1 MSTTSVPMPSALD
14 AQINNIRNN
23 IPPQFRQACC
33 PDSMST
39 FLRNVLFT
47 MGILNVLFLMTSLLV
62 AGVRFMGLSI
72 MFIAFISCTHII
84 VLTLVLG
91 NHIADTMSRLN
102 LVPLANTLRSTSSRY
117 ATDLYMHGTLFGS
130 TAIMAILLHIT
141 SSYFG
146 ELANC
151 VADNAAS
158 SISSGQHNLTGGY
171 ASHVV
176 NTNTYNIDNYNPY
189 NSCGSSGPV
198 GFISFITGLL
208 FWFNSIL
215 SIALYARRDEILSGG
230 GGGSQQ
236 YDEIGSGDGTTFAG
250 DFPSSQGMRTMQV

>member
-1 MSTTSVPMPSALD
+1 
-14 AQINNIRNN
+14 
-23 IPPQFRQACC
+23 
-33 PDSMST
+33 
-39 FLRNVLFT
+39 
-47 MGILNVLFLMTSLLV
+47 MTSLLV

-91 NHIADTMSRLN
+91 NHIADTLSRLN
-102 LVPLANTLRSTSSRY
+102 LVPMANTLRSTSSRF

-130 TAIMAILLHIT
+130 TAVMAILLHIT

-176 NTNTYNIDNYNPY
+176 NSNTYNIDDYNPY

-230 GGGSQQ
+230 GGGGSQQ
-236 YDEIGSGDGTTFAG
+236 YDEIGSGDGTFSG